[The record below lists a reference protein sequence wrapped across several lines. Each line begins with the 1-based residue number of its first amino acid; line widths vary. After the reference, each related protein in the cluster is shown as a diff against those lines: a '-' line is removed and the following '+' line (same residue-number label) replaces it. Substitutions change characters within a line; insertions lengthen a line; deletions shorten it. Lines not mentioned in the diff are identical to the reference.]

1 MSQFSRVNK
10 NKDLYQS
17 IIEDDKTEVVEN
29 SLRDFESRT
38 SRTTEE
44 KTVYNANRLKHKDE
58 YINLATGEMVQEEQ
72 LTPFEKYDLEV
83 SSIDHSYQNEANNV
97 ITNKDLLSEFIEEV
111 KHYNINRGLR
121 SDQDTQTNILNN
133 LNHQN
138 LSEPSV
144 VVELT
149 NEIQQIIGD
158 LEEETKKIT
167 LPQSE
172 EVVID
177 SFKPLDEQQNRVLS
191 EMLDEIETSAI
202 NVVNVE
208 DYGNKSE
215 NVLKD
220 EVREFTREE
229 LLTQT
234 NSFEANELFELT
246 QSLNLK
252 LEEQKNE
259 LEKVKKHS
267 TFIDRLVT
275 GIFILLIF
283 SLVVLIGYAF
293 WFIMKERGY

>member
-208 DYGNKSE
+208 DYENKSE

>member
-83 SSIDHSYQNEANNV
+83 SSIDHSYQNEANNI
-97 ITNKDLLSEFIEEV
+97 ITNKDLLSDFIEEV

-208 DYGNKSE
+208 DYENKSE